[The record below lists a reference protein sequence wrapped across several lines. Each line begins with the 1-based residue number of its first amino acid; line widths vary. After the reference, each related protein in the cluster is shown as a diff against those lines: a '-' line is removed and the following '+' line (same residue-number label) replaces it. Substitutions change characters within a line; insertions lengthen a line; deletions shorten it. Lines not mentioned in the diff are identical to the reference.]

1 METTNEPQETEIDLW
16 QLLSLL
22 LHKLWIIILSGI
34 LIGAAA
40 FLVSSFLLS
49 PKYESTTKIYV
60 MNKQDEST
68 ITYTDLQMS
77 SQLTNDY
84 KTLVTSRP
92 VVETVIDKLGLDMD
106 YNTLVNMISV
116 NNPAN
121 TRILDIT
128 VSYTDPNMAK
138 IIADAIREESAVH
151 ISNVMN
157 IQEVKIVEE
166 ANLPRVP
173 SSPNI
178 SMNTLIGIFLGV
190 LLSSILIILIHSLD
204 DTIKTPDDIERYLG
218 ISILGTIPMEKGMN
232 ITEKKARKYR

>member
-138 IIADAIREESAVH
+138 IIADAIREEAAVH